1 MSPDALPLPAPP
13 WVLPLSGFAAALR
26 PPCSGAIRGK
36 SALAAGLPF
45 RLGCGAGLAA
55 SAQVHAVL
63 RPCNRLVV
71 FCRCYSLKFK
81 DFFLH
86 LEKFILQRPDRV
98 SLPRPENFKEDVF
111 VAANAIFAAK
121 AGRPAG
127 FLWYTVK
134 NQYETALNR
143 VRFIP
148 LQYSSCLP
156 YTVYNIMYFC
166 LFMSLTGPQPAVA
179 VHPNMS
185 PPFLLSERSVSSSI
199 STGCSPKLSA
209 ISFSLRSLSRRIR

>member
-13 WVLPLSGFAAALR
+13 WVPLSGFAAALR

-63 RPCNRLVV
+63 RPCNRFVV

-98 SLPRPENFKEDVF
+98 SLQRPENFKEDVF
-111 VAANAIFAAK
+111 VAANIAFAAK

-127 FLWYTVK
+127 FLW
-134 NQYETALNR
+134 
-143 VRFIP
+143 
-148 LQYSSCLP
+148 YSSCLP

-209 ISFSLRSLSRRIR
+209 MSFSLRSLSRRIR

>member
-1 MSPDALPLPAPP
+1 MVVPRCPSTPRAAMGSFKR
-13 WVLPLSGFAAALR
+13 VCRRFKAALQR
-26 PPCSGAIRGK
+26 CHSRKKRPCRRFAVPFGVRSGSCGFSAGARRFKAVQPPCG
-36 SALAAGLPF
+36 
-45 RLGCGAGLAA
+45 
-55 SAQVHAVL
+55 
-63 RPCNRLVV
+63 

-81 DFFLH
+81 DFFLRP
-86 LEKFILQRPDRV
+86 ENFILQ
-98 SLPRPENFKEDVF
+98 RPENFKEDVF
-111 VAANAIFAAK
+111 VAANIAFAVK

>member
-13 WVLPLSGFAAALR
+13 WVPLSGFAAALR

-63 RPCNRLVV
+63 GPCSRLVV

-81 DFFLH
+81 DFFLRP
-86 LEKFILQRPDRV
+86 ENFILQ
-98 SLPRPENFKEDVF
+98 RPENFKEDVF
-111 VAANAIFAAK
+111 VAANIAFAAK

-143 VRFIP
+143 VRFSP

-156 YTVYNIMYFC
+156 YTIYNIMYFC

>member
-13 WVLPLSGFAAALR
+13 WVPLSGFAAALR

-63 RPCNRLVV
+63 GPCSRLVV

-81 DFFLH
+81 DFFLRP
-86 LEKFILQRPDRV
+86 EKFILQRPDRV

-111 VAANAIFAAK
+111 VAANIAFAAK
-121 AGRPAG
+121 AGRPAR
-127 FLWYTVK
+127 FLW
-134 NQYETALNR
+134 
-143 VRFIP
+143 
-148 LQYSSCLP
+148 YSSCLP

>member
-13 WVLPLSGFAAALR
+13 WVPLSGFAAALR

-63 RPCNRLVV
+63 GPCSRLMV

-81 DFFLH
+81 DFFLRP
-86 LEKFILQRPDRV
+86 EKFILQRPDRV

-111 VAANAIFAAK
+111 VAANIAFAAK

-134 NQYETALNR
+134 KSIRNR
-143 VRFIP
+143 FKSGSF
-148 LQYSSCLP
+148 Y
-156 YTVYNIMYFC
+156 
-166 LFMSLTGPQPAVA
+166 SLTV
-179 VHPNMS
+179 
-185 PPFLLSERSVSSSI
+185 
-199 STGCSPKLSA
+199 
-209 ISFSLRSLSRRIR
+209 

>member
-63 RPCNRLVV
+63 RPCNRFVV

-81 DFFLH
+81 DFFL
-86 LEKFILQRPDRV
+86 
-98 SLPRPENFKEDVF
+98 RPENFKEDVF
-111 VAANAIFAAK
+111 VAANIAFAAK

-166 LFMSLTGPQPAVA
+166 LFMSLTGLQPAVA

>member
-13 WVLPLSGFAAALR
+13 WGLPLSGFAAALR

-63 RPCNRLVV
+63 RPCSRFVV

-81 DFFLH
+81 DFFLR

-98 SLPRPENFKEDVF
+98 SLQRAENFKEDVF
-111 VAANAIFAAK
+111 VAANIAFAAK

-127 FLWYTVK
+127 FLW
-134 NQYETALNR
+134 
-143 VRFIP
+143 
-148 LQYSSCLP
+148 YSSCLP

-209 ISFSLRSLSRRIR
+209 MSFSLRSLSRRIR